1 MTDLATPA
9 QVANP
14 LLMLLDLAH
23 RARDASGPDELAF
36 MLVNDSRLLA
46 PYRQAGLWFEATG
59 IQALS
64 GVMQPEANAPYA
76 LWLEQV
82 CQALSRTPG
91 SASPRRLTAGDLP
104 AGLAAE
110 WQAWLPAEAL
120 WVPFAAS
127 PAHPGSSAGGLLL
140 AGEAPFSDD
149 ALALFAEWGQIWRHA
164 WLACFRPSL
173 WSPGHWRHTLK
184 SWREKN
190 ARLPWWKRRTNQLAL
205 VLAVLL
211 LVPVRLTVL
220 AQGELVPARPAVIR
234 APLDG
239 VIGQFQVRPNELV
252 KAGQVLFTFDD
263 GPISS
268 RLEVARQA
276 LATAEVEYRQFAQ
289 MALSDARSKGQLA
302 VLLGKIGEKRA
313 EAEFLAS
320 QFERSRV
327 VAPRDGVVLFDDPSE
342 WIGRPVQ
349 TGERVMRVADPQDVE
364 IEAWIPIGDAI
375 PLAEGAAVS
384 LYLAADPFSAVPGTL
399 RYLNHDA
406 TLRPDGSYAYRA
418 RAALQ
423 APAGQRVGLK
433 GTAKLHGDWVPL
445 GYWILRRPLA
455 SIRQYLAI

>member
-1 MTDLATPA
+1 
-9 QVANP
+9 
-14 LLMLLDLAH
+14 MLLDLAH

-36 MLVNDSRLLA
+36 MLVNDSRLLV

-190 ARLPWWKRRTNQLAL
+190 ARLPWWKRRTNHLAL

-313 EAEFLAS
+313 E
-320 QFERSRV
+320 
-327 VAPRDGVVLFDDPSE
+327 
-342 WIGRPVQ
+342 IGRASCR
-349 TGERVMRVADPQDVE
+349 ERV
-364 IEAWIPIGDAI
+364 
-375 PLAEGAAVS
+375 
-384 LYLAADPFSAVPGTL
+384 
-399 RYLNHDA
+399 
-406 TLRPDGSYAYRA
+406 
-418 RAALQ
+418 
-423 APAGQRVGLK
+423 
-433 GTAKLHGDWVPL
+433 
-445 GYWILRRPLA
+445 
-455 SIRQYLAI
+455 